1 MRSLAREVVFKCVFS
16 QLFNRDDE
24 GLFAV
29 LAKELNNDDKLFA
42 KQLFDSINTNFD
54 QYTQIIDDYAN
65 GYNYKRIYNTDKCA
79 LLIGIAELNSFPET
93 PIPVVIDEAVKL
105 SSTYSTEKS
114 TDFVNGILAKYV
126 KEK

>member
-1 MRSLAREVVFKCVFS
+1 MRSLAREVVFKCIFS

-29 LAKELNNDDKLFA
+29 LSKDLKTEDKAFA
-42 KQLFDSINTNFD
+42 KQLFDAINDNYD
-54 QYTQIIDDYAN
+54 NYIQIIDEYAN
-65 GYNYKRIYNTDKCA
+65 GYNYKRVYNADKCA
-79 LLIGIAELNSFPET
+79 LLIGIAELNLFPQT
-93 PIPVVIDEAVKL
+93 PIAVVIDEAVKL

-126 KEK
+126 REK